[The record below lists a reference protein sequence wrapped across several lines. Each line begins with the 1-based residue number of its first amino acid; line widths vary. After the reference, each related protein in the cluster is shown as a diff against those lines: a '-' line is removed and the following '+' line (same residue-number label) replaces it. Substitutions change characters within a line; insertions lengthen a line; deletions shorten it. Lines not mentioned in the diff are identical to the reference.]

1 MEGVYKME
9 EHASV
14 TSLVIVVSMAFI
26 IPVLLHKFRLNV
38 IPVVVAEIIAGII
51 IGRSGFDLVT
61 SDIWLETLSLLGFI
75 FLMFLSGLEIDFSA
89 FINKKK
95 KQSDGEGN
103 PFIIATV
110 IFLGIF
116 VISYGLSL
124 LLVFAGFMDN
134 AFLMTLIIST
144 VSLGVVVPTLKEAE
158 MMHKPIGQTILLVA
172 VIADLVTMILLAVFV
187 SIYGD
192 GSENMWL
199 LLLLFA
205 AGIIIYWIAKKYRHQ
220 SFFETMAKGTIQIDT
235 RAIFALI
242 IFLVALSETVGAEN
256 ILGAFLAGVLVSL
269 LSPNPDMVRKLD
281 SFGYGFVIP
290 IFFVMVGVD
299 LNIWGLFESTQ
310 VLILIP
316 LLLLALFVS
325 KLIPALLLLRWYS
338 MRTAMGA
345 AFLLTSTL
353 SLVIA
358 AASIGERLGVI
369 DELLSSALIL
379 VAVISCIIT
388 PIVFKKISPERE
400 TQEAQKVMFVG
411 ANHLTMPLTQT
422 LDISRFQTFVFH
434 RKQDQLENMRGRTEF
449 EIEEM
454 KDFSLETLEA
464 HGVFN
469 GDIVVVAT
477 GNEQQN
483 YRIAKYAKEKNVGK
497 VIARVEIPKLKEEL
511 TEMDIEVFSVFFSS
525 QLVLKT
531 MIESPHVVDLF
542 KKPDS
547 ENESALH
554 EVDVQNESIEGMR
567 LRELPFFGDTVFIRI
582 FRGDDSI
589 VPHGDTVLK
598 RGDRI
603 VVVGSEKHV
612 AQLRILFEVSSR

>member
-1 MEGVYKME
+1 ME

-14 TSLVIVVSMAFI
+14 TSLVIVVSIAFI
-26 IPVLLHKFRLNV
+26 IPVLLHKLRLNV

-61 SDIWLETLSLLGFI
+61 PDIWLETLSLLGFI
-75 FLMFLSGLEIDFSA
+75 FLMFLSGLEIDFTA
-89 FINKKK
+89 FMNKKK
-95 KQSDGEGN
+95 KTTLKEGN
-103 PFIIATV
+103 PFLVALLV
-110 IFLGIF
+110 FVGIF
-116 VISYGLSL
+116 IISYGLSV

-144 VSLGVVVPTLKEAE
+144 ISLGVVVPTLKEANI
-158 MMHKPIGQTILLVA
+158 MNKPIGQTILLVA

-192 GSENMWL
+192 SGENMWL

-205 AGIIIYWIAKKYRHQ
+205 AGIIIYWAAKKYRHQ
-220 SFFETMAKGTIQIDT
+220 SFFETMTKGTVQIDT

-242 IFLVALSETVGAEN
+242 ILLVGLSETVGAEN

-269 LSPNPDMVRKLD
+269 LSPNLDMIKKLD

-299 LNIWGLFESTQ
+299 LNVWGLFENTE

-316 LLLLALFVS
+316 ILLVGLFIS
-325 KLIPALLLLRWYS
+325 KFIPALLLLKWYS
-338 MRTAMGA
+338 FNTVMGS

-358 AASIGERLGVI
+358 AASIGERIGVL

-388 PIVFKKISPERE
+388 PIVFKKVFPKQK
-400 TQEAQKVMFVG
+400 TDNAQKVMFVG
-411 ANHLTMPLTQT
+411 ANQLTMPLTLN
-422 LDISRFQTFVFH
+422 LDLSRFETHVFH
-434 RKQDQLENMRGRTEF
+434 RRQDKVEVISGNTEF
-449 EIEEM
+449 AIEEM
-454 KDFSLETLEA
+454 NDFTLETLEK
-464 HGVFN
+464 HRVFK
-469 GDIVVVAT
+469 GEIVVVAT
-477 GNEQQN
+477 GNEELN
-483 YRIAKYAKEKNVGK
+483 YQIAKYAKERNVPK
-497 VIARVEIPKLKEEL
+497 VIARVDIPEYKEEL
-511 TEMDIEVFSVFFSS
+511 FSLNIDVFSVFFST
-525 QLVLKT
+525 QLVLKM

-542 KKPDS
+542 NKTDGG
-547 ENESALH
+547 LH
-554 EVDVQNESIEGMR
+554 EVDLQNQSIVGMK
-567 LRELPFFGDTVFIRI
+567 LREMPFLGDTVFVRI
-582 FRGDDSI
+582 FRGNESI

-598 RGDRI
+598 KDDRI
-603 VVVGSEKHV
+603 VVTGSQKHII
-612 AQLRILFEVSSR
+612 QLRNLFDV

>member
-1 MEGVYKME
+1 ME

-26 IPVLLHKFRLNV
+26 IPVLLHKFRLDI

-61 SDIWLETLSLLGFI
+61 PDIWLETLSLLGFI

-89 FINKKK
+89 FVNKKK
-95 KQSDGEGN
+95 KQSDGN
-103 PFIIATV
+103 PFIIATL
-110 IFLGIF
+110 IFSGIF
-116 VISYGLSL
+116 VIAYGLSL

-144 VSLGVVVPTLKEAE
+144 ISLGVVVPTLKEAKL
-158 MMHKPIGQTILLVA
+158 MNKPIGQTILLVA

-187 SIYGD
+187 SIYGE
-192 GSENMWL
+192 GSGNMWL

-205 AGIIIYWIAKKYRHQ
+205 AGVILYWAAKKFRHQ

-242 IFLVALSETVGAEN
+242 ILLVGVSETVGAEN

-269 LSPNPDMVRKLD
+269 LSPNPDMIKKLD

-290 IFFVMVGVD
+290 IFFVMIGVE
-299 LNIWGLFESTQ
+299 LNVWGLFANTQ
-310 VLILIP
+310 VLLLIP
-316 LLLLALFVS
+316 LLLIALFVS
-325 KLIPALLLLRWYS
+325 KFIPALLLLKWYS
-338 MRTAMGA
+338 FRTAMGA

-358 AASIGERLGVI
+358 AASIGERIGVI

-388 PIVFKKISPERE
+388 PIVFQKIIPE
-400 TQEAQKVMFVG
+400 QEAEDAQKVMFVG
-411 ANHLTMPLTQT
+411 ANQLTMPLTLG

-434 RKQDQLENMRGRTEF
+434 RKQDKLENIRGNTEF
-449 EIEEM
+449 QIEEM
-454 KDFSLETLEA
+454 KDFSLETLEH
-464 HGVFN
+464 HGIFN

-477 GNEQQN
+477 GNEEQN
-483 YRIAKYAKEKNVGK
+483 YRIAKYAKERNVEK
-497 VIARVEIPKLKEEL
+497 VIARVEIPKFKEEL
-511 TEMDIEVFSVFFSS
+511 TELDIEVFSMFFSS
-525 QLVLKT
+525 QLMLKM
-531 MIESPHVVDLF
+531 MIETPHVIDLF
-542 KKPDS
+542 EKPD
-547 ENESALH
+547 NGLH
-554 EVDVQNESIEGMR
+554 EVDLQNQNIVGMR
-567 LRELPFFGDTVFIRI
+567 LREIPFLGDTVFIRI
-582 FRGDDSI
+582 FREDESI
-589 VPHGDTVLK
+589 IPHGDTLLK

-603 VVVGSEKHV
+603 VVSGSEKHV
-612 AQLRILFEVSSR
+612 AQLRSEFEASR